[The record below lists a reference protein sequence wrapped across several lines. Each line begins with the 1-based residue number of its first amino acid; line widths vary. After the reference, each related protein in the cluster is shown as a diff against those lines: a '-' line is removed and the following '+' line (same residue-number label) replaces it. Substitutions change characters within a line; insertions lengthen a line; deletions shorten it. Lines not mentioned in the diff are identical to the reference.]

1 MTFLKSLNPVS
12 AIKQNRSRATL
23 MMFVAALAA
32 VAAGEAL
39 AGTGTGTFDQVWQTV
54 TDWTQGTLGRIIT
67 LAMIVVG
74 VVAGIGRQSLLA
86 FATGLGA
93 GVGMYNAPD
102 IVEAILQATLP
113 AAEKAT
119 PVIMQLSNGL

>member
-1 MTFLKSLNPVS
+1 MHILKTL
-12 AIKQNRSRATL
+12 QTNRSRTTL
-23 MMFVAALAA
+23 VLFAAAMAA
-32 VAAGEAL
+32 VMAGDAL
-39 AGTGTGTFDQVWQTV
+39 AGTGTGTFDQVYQTV

-74 VVAGIGRQSLLA
+74 IVAGIGRQSLLA

-102 IVEAILQATLP
+102 IVDSILQATIP
-113 AAEKAT
+113 AAEKAA
-119 PVIMQLSNGL
+119 PIMMQLSNGL

>member
-1 MTFLKSLNPVS
+1 MQILKTFQS
-12 AIKQNRSRATL
+12 NRSRTTMVLFAAA
-23 MMFVAALAA
+23 MAALM
-32 VAAGEAL
+32 AGDAL
-39 AGTGTGTFDQVWQTV
+39 AGTGTGTFDQVYQTV

-74 VVAGIGRQSLLA
+74 IVAGIGRQSLLA

-102 IVEAILQATLP
+102 IVDSILQATIP
-113 AAEKAT
+113 AAEKAA
-119 PVIMQLSNGL
+119 PIMMQLSNGL

>member
-1 MTFLKSLNPVS
+1 MQIIKTFQ
-12 AIKQNRSRATL
+12 ANRSRTTL
-23 MMFVAALAA
+23 VLMAAAMAA
-32 VAAGEAL
+32 VMAGDAL
-39 AGTGTGTFDQVWQTV
+39 AGTGTGTFDQVYQTV

-74 VVAGIGRQSLLA
+74 IVAGIGRQSLLA

-102 IVEAILQATLP
+102 IVDSILQATIP
-113 AAEKAT
+113 AADKAA
-119 PVIMQLSNGL
+119 PIMMQLSNGL

>member
-1 MTFLKSLNPVS
+1 MQIIKTFQ
-12 AIKQNRSRATL
+12 ANRSRTTL
-23 MMFVAALAA
+23 VLMAAAMAA
-32 VAAGEAL
+32 VMAGDAL
-39 AGTGTGTFDQVWQTV
+39 AGTGTGTFDQVYQTV

-74 VVAGIGRQSLLA
+74 IVAGIGRQSLLA

-102 IVEAILQATLP
+102 IVDSILQATIP
-113 AAEKAT
+113 AADKAA
-119 PVIMQLSNGL
+119 PIILQLSNGL

>member
-1 MTFLKSLNPVS
+1 MQIVKAFQ
-12 AIKQNRSRATL
+12 ANRSRATL
-23 MMFVAALAA
+23 VMFAAAMAA
-32 VAAGEAL
+32 VMAGDAL
-39 AGTGTGTFDQVWQTV
+39 AGTGTGTFDQVYQTV

-74 VVAGIGRQSLLA
+74 IVAGIGRQSLLA

-102 IVEAILQATLP
+102 IVDSILQATVP
-113 AAEKAT
+113 AADKAA
-119 PVIMQLSNGL
+119 PIVMQLSNGL